1 MPPRIRGSLSKSL
14 SRAGDTTPG
23 TDFYCPSCAIHRRS
37 PPTRRS
43 LRTPQGATA
52 RLASTW
58 TPPSPAATPRPVTAS
73 SVVHGARHVPPRLRD
88 LYAGLSKLNDV
99 APEQVNVSRL
109 QLALR
114 GLETDHPLI
123 RVAVLGLNDAVAA
136 RRLVRLLLADPLG
149 SREGWE
155 DVLDALDGDVTQGL
169 LIRYG
174 DTFESIPNNLLPTIT
189 VPSPILKRGNL
200 EILVSTVGAETKSS
214 QSQFSAETFLVPTVT
229 IQTSHSGQQNLVRY
243 PVHRTIVC
251 GSGMDG
257 LLAYSG
263 LLARS
268 DLQSEAE
275 SVYGAIELPINAS
288 QKHSDRVAFVDVDQA
303 SDALAKFRESV
314 QNATLYER
322 GWNNSGVQPV
332 VDWVSALR
340 TQTGHLDPSLRTL
353 IAALL
358 DAAEAGVAAKEQR
371 NAEELAA
378 ESVPDAV
385 RASMGRELAAW
396 AERGHSE
403 LRSALEE
410 GFASKRWRGLAWWKL
425 FWRVDDVGM
434 ITSEILERKY
444 LRRAEKEV
452 IWTAGK
458 FQQAG
463 LDNLPEMPQPAAG
476 EQTRTASDAATT
488 DPPPT
493 TAPGSSPWPT
503 QITRSRTRLLE
514 TTVPSLQ
521 ALAQRLV
528 LFSMSTTTLASAL
541 SGLAYLS
548 IPTASLYES
557 GSIAAVGLAYCLRRQ
572 QKQWGAA
579 REFWEDEVRE
589 EGRTALL
596 ATEEHLGTVV
606 REGGRREGEVT
617 EREARETLART
628 RKALEEVR

>member
-1 MPPRIRGSLSKSL
+1 MPPKIRGSLSKSL
-14 SRAGDTTPG
+14 SRAGDTTA

-37 PPTRRS
+37 LPTRRI
-43 LRTPQGATA
+43 RTQGAATTA
-52 RLASTW
+52 RLSSTW
-58 TPPSPAATPRPVTAS
+58 TPPSTAAAAPRPVTAS
-73 SVVHGARHVPPRLRD
+73 SVVHGARHVPPRLRE
-88 LYAGLSKLNDV
+88 LYGGLSKLNDV
-99 APEQVNVSRL
+99 APEQVNISRL

-114 GLETDHPLI
+114 GLETETPLI

-136 RRLVRLLLADPLG
+136 RKLVRLLLADPLG
-149 SREGWE
+149 EREGWE
-155 DVLDALDGDVTQGL
+155 DVLDATDGDLTQGL

-200 EILVSTVGAETKSS
+200 EILVSTVGAETKSAH
-214 QSQFSAETFLVPTVT
+214 SQFSADTFLVPTVT
-229 IQTSHSGQQNLVRY
+229 IQTSHSGQHNFVRY

-322 GWNNSGVQPV
+322 GWNSSGVQPV

-353 IAALL
+353 ITALL
-358 DAAEAGVAAKEQR
+358 DAAEAGVAAKELR
-371 NAEELAA
+371 NAQELEA
-378 ESVPDAV
+378 ESVSDAV
-385 RASMGRELAAW
+385 RASMGRELTTW

-463 LDNLPEMPQPAAG
+463 LDNLPEMPQPSE
-476 EQTRTASDAATT
+476 EQILATSDAAAT
-488 DPPPT
+488 DPPT
-493 TAPGSSPWPT
+493 TTPEISPWPT

-541 SGLAYLS
+541 SALAYLS
-548 IPTASLYES
+548 IPTASFYES
-557 GSIAAVGLAYCLRRQ
+557 GSIAAVGLAYSLRRQ

-606 REGGRREGEVT
+606 REGGRREGEVS
-617 EREARETLART
+617 EREARETLSRT
-628 RKALEEVR
+628 RKALEGVQ

>member
-1 MPPRIRGSLSKSL
+1 MGVL
-14 SRAGDTTPG
+14 
-23 TDFYCPSCAIHRRS
+23 
-37 PPTRRS
+37 
-43 LRTPQGATA
+43 
-52 RLASTW
+52 
-58 TPPSPAATPRPVTAS
+58 VTS
-73 SVVHGARHVPPRLRD
+73 
-88 LYAGLSKLNDV
+88 
-99 APEQVNVSRL
+99 
-109 QLALR
+109 
-114 GLETDHPLI
+114 
-123 RVAVLGLNDAVAA
+123 
-136 RRLVRLLLADPLG
+136 
-149 SREGWE
+149 
-155 DVLDALDGDVTQGL
+155 
-169 LIRYG
+169 YG
-174 DTFESIPNNLLPTIT
+174 DAFESIPNNLLPTIT

-200 EILVSTVGAETKSS
+200 EILVSTVGAETHSS
-214 QSQFSAETFLVPTVT
+214 QFRFSAETFLVPTVT
-229 IQTSHSGQQNLVRY
+229 IQTSHSGQHNLVRY

-332 VDWVSALR
+332 VDWLSALR

-378 ESVPDAV
+378 ESVSDAV
-385 RASMGRELAAW
+385 RASMGRELTAW

-463 LDNLPEMPQPAAG
+463 LDSLPEMPQPAATE
-476 EQTRTASDAATT
+476 EQTVTASDAATA
-488 DPPPT
+488 DLPPIT
-493 TAPGSSPWPT
+493 TPENSPWPT

-596 ATEEHLGTVV
+596 ATEAHLDTVV
-606 REGGRREGEVT
+606 REGGRREGEVS

-628 RKALEEVR
+628 RKALSEVR